1 MSKLI
6 LLFSLSIL
14 TQTLSAQQFLWTT
27 AESTELEYIPID
39 NVTSEVLN
47 FYDFYDYYSDGSV
60 YSKSN
65 FLKML
70 ERYDE
75 STENWKLLKKRII
88 EIEELTAFALKDNL
102 GKGSVVLIVLIS
114 SRGVD
119 MVAFTNN
126 FELDA
131 IHTTPYDKQ
140 KFERWFN
147 SLLN

>member
-6 LLFSLSIL
+6 LLFCLSIL

-27 AESTELEYIPID
+27 AESTELKYIPIE

-47 FYDFYDYYSDGSV
+47 FYDFYDYYLDASG

-65 FLKML
+65 FLKKL
-70 ERYDE
+70 ERYGE
-75 STENWKLLKKRII
+75 SIENWKLLKKRII
-88 EIEELTAFALKDNL
+88 EVEELTAFALKDNL
-102 GKGSVVLIVLIS
+102 GEGSVILIVLIS
-114 SRGVD
+114 KKGVD

-126 FELDA
+126 FELNVID
-131 IHTTPYDKQ
+131 TSPYDKQ